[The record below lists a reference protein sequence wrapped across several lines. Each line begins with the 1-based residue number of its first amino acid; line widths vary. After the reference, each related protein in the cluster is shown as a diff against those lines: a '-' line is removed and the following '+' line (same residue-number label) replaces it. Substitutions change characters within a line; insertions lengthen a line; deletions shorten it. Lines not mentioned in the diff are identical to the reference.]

1 MAPVKRRTRILRFP
15 FRVVASGG
23 RTEKNVR
30 PNEPFPF
37 FPPPLP
43 RETTMRRRDCERDVK
58 LESRLSGEG
67 GGRIRIGNGDR
78 FERAS
83 EEFGMKF

>member
-1 MAPVKRRTRILRFP
+1 
-15 FRVVASGG
+15 
-23 RTEKNVR
+23 
-30 PNEPFPF
+30 
-37 FPPPLP
+37 
-43 RETTMRRRDCERDVK
+43 MRRRDCERDVK
-58 LESRLSGEG
+58 LESRLSREG

>member
-1 MAPVKRRTRILRFP
+1 MAPEKRRTRILRFP

-37 FPPPLP
+37 FPPLP